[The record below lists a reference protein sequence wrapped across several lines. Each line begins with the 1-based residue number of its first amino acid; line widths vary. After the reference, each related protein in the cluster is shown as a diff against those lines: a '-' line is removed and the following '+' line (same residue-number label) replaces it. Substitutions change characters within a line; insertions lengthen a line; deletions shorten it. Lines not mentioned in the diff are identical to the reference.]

1 MILADLPDDE
11 EMRLVELSSYDV
23 LGNES
28 EEDFNNLAQLAVQIF
43 NCPIALV
50 TLIDNNHQWFK
61 GKSGTSETDNSRDLS
76 FCSHTIL
83 QNDVMVVEDASKD
96 KRFFDNPVVAGD
108 FNIRFYAGAPILSP
122 AGFKLG
128 TVCLFDIKP
137 GVLSETD
144 KKSLV
149 LLAKQAG
156 KLLELRKKNL
166 VIRQRAED
174 IIAIKSTIIG
184 QMMQV
189 QVDDKISMAHTLH
202 EDLAQRIASGL
213 LYLRTAEN
221 SSGTRPD
228 LIHNAAKQ
236 LEEALADI
244 KSLTYSIVPQAINV
258 LPADSLIKEYIEKIA
273 PAFDFSITINTESI
287 AETNY
292 SNMAVHV
299 IGIIGQWL
307 KVLAQ
312 KNISAVHIAVN
323 IEDQFELL
331 FEDNAGLAEPE
342 KRKQEVFES
351 SIFDRV
357 KSMHGSTELLT
368 GEGRQVLRICLPL
381 KE

>member
-11 EMRLVELSSYDV
+11 EMRLLELSSYDV
-23 LGNES
+23 LGNEA
-28 EEDFNNLAQLAVQIF
+28 EEDFNDLSALAVQIF

-50 TLIDNNHQWFK
+50 TLIDNNRQWFK
-61 GKSGTSETDNSRDLS
+61 GKNGTGETSNSRALS

-83 QNDVMVVEDASKD
+83 HNNVMVVEDATKD
-96 KRFFDNPVVAGD
+96 NRFFDNPAVTG

-122 AGFKLG
+122 AGYKLG
-128 TVCLFDIKP
+128 TVCLFDVKP
-137 GVLSETD
+137 GVLSAAD
-144 KKSLV
+144 KDSLT
-149 LLAKQAG
+149 LLAKQAA
-156 KLLELRKKNL
+156 KLLELRKKNM

-174 IIAIKSTIIG
+174 IIALKSTIIG

-189 QVDDKISMAHTLH
+189 QIDDKIEMAHKLH

-221 SSGTRPD
+221 STDGRPD

-236 LEEALADI
+236 LEDALAGI
-244 KSLTYSIVPQAINV
+244 KNLTYSIVPQAINV

-273 PAFDFSITINTESI
+273 PAFDFSITVNTESI

-331 FEDNAGLAEPE
+331 FEDNAALAEPE

-351 SIFDRV
+351 SIYDRV
-357 KSMHGSTELLT
+357 KSMYGSTELLT